1 MGLGAAGILRLCE
14 TSPKR
19 FIPDPTMTAP
29 RFGRIVTA
37 MVTPFGPEGELDLD
51 AAASVA
57 RHLVDTGSE
66 GIVVAGTTG
75 EGPVLTDSERI
86 ALFHA
91 VIEAVAVPVIA
102 TSGTNDTAHSIAM
115 TREAASA
122 GAAGVLVVTPY
133 YNRPSAAGLSAHFRA
148 VAGASDL
155 PVVLY
160 DIPVRS
166 GRRIGADLTIQLAR
180 DVVNIVA
187 VKDAT
192 GDVASAARVVADA
205 PAGFEVYCGDDPL
218 TLPFASVGG
227 VGIISVASHWAGTLI
242 ADMLAAFAG
251 GDVARAAEI
260 NRGLLE
266 SYRFESSDEYP
277 NPVPAKAACR
287 VLGLAVG
294 QCRLPNAPAPQSL
307 DDQARSVV
315 AGAAS
320 LLEVRQS
327 VA

>member
-1 MGLGAAGILRLCE
+1 
-14 TSPKR
+14 
-19 FIPDPTMTAP
+19 
-29 RFGRIVTA
+29 
-37 MVTPFGPEGELDLD
+37 MVTPFDSAGELDLD
-51 AAASVA
+51 AAATLA
-57 RHLVDTGSE
+57 RHLVDSGSD

-86 ALFHA
+86 DLFRA
-91 VIEAVAVPVIA
+91 VIEAVAVPVVA
-102 TSGTNDTAHSIAM
+102 SSGTNDTAHSIQM
-115 TREAASA
+115 TREAAAA

-148 VAGASDL
+148 VAGATDL

-166 GRRIGADLTIQLAR
+166 GRRIGADLTIELAH
-180 DVVNIVA
+180 DVANIVA

-192 GDVASAARVVADA
+192 GDVASAARVVAEA
-205 PAGFEVYCGDDPL
+205 PTGFQVYCGDDPL
-218 TLPFASVGG
+218 TLPFASIGG
-227 VGIISVASHWAGTLI
+227 VGIISVASHWAGRLMGE
-242 ADMLAAFAG
+242 MLAAHAA
-251 GDVARAAEI
+251 GDVVRAAEV

-287 VLGLAVG
+287 AMGLSVG

-315 AGAAS
+315 AGAAA
-320 LLEVRQS
+320 LLQARQS
-327 VA
+327 IA